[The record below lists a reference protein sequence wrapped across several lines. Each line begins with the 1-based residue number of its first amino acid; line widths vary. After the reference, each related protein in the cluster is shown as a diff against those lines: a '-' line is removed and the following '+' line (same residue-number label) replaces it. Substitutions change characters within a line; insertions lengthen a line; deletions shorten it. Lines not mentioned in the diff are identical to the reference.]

1 MDASA
6 GAFAGTMDASAG
18 AFVEVLLGR
27 PSLVHGERPSPD
39 AHDERVA
46 IPMEIAQEP
55 KSQSLAFVFVLSFL
69 FPCRGVPP
77 TRMRVLKLP

>member
-1 MDASA
+1 MK
-6 GAFAGTMDASAG
+6 FMFFFTGTTAASAG

-39 AHDERVA
+39 ADDERVA
-46 IPMEIAQEP
+46 IPMEGVQEP
-55 KSQSLAFVFVLSFL
+55 KSQSLVFVFFLIVL

-77 TRMRVLKLP
+77 TRMRVMKLP